1 MFIYL
6 DESGDTGFRFDSG
19 SSRYFVVALLLCP
32 DPIPLNG
39 AIEDL
44 RVELGYDARYEFK
57 FQKSSEAI
65 RTRFLGILVR
75 HELLIRCLVVDKQ
88 LLAWSHTNKSETFYQ
103 YLLGLILTHDDLRL
117 ADATLII
124 DQREKDKRSKQSMTT
139 YLRKAANESPAGKRR
154 IKSIRYHDSHRDNL
168 LQAVD
173 MVAGAVFT
181 QYRDGNASYVGIIRS
196 KIDDLWEL
204 NPSRTQ

>member
-1 MFIYL
+1 
-6 DESGDTGFRFDSG
+6 
-19 SSRYFVVALLLCP
+19 VALLLCP

-57 FQKSSEAI
+57 FQKSNEAI
-65 RTRFLGILVR
+65 RTRFLGVLVR

-139 YLRKAANESPAGKRR
+139 YLRKAANEPPDGRRR

-204 NPSRTQ
+204 NPS

>member
-1 MFIYL
+1 MFVYL

-57 FQKSSEAI
+57 FQKSSEAV
-65 RTRFLGILVR
+65 RTRFLRILVR
-75 HELLIRCLVVDKQ
+75 HELLIRCLVVDKY
-88 LLAWSHTNKSETFYQ
+88 LLARPEMNKTETLYQ

-139 YLRKAANESPAGKRR
+139 YLRKAANEPPDGRRR

-181 QYRDGNASYVGIIRS
+181 QYRDGNVSYVGIIRS